1 MAANRNRSGL
11 LHAMKLEERRRMLK
25 EGRKQRSFYLTK
37 KTQIE
42 DDINNQS
49 WEDVYKKNMNKLAVM
64 ILLFV
69 FFEDDDKLSR
79 VEYRR
84 IRKFFR
90 KHTSYLDKKD
100 FKDIEKFFETKVK
113 KQDLINYM
121 DQHGYESSI
130 FNEAADE
137 VVPIVRDSGKYMLII
152 YELRKDYE
160 QQWFKAK
167 IILGFFKYMIR

>member
-1 MAANRNRSGL
+1 MASNRSGL

-25 EGRKQRSFYLTK
+25 EGRKQRVFFLMK
-37 KTQIE
+37 KTQVE
-42 DDINNQS
+42 DDIKNQS
-49 WEDVYKKNMNKLAVM
+49 WENVYKKNMNKLAVM
-64 ILLFV
+64 ILLYV

-90 KHTSYLDKKD
+90 KHAQYLDKKD
-100 FKDIEKFFETKVK
+100 FKDIERFFETKVRQ
-113 KQDLINYM
+113 QDLINYM

-137 VVPIVRDSGKYMLII
+137 VIPVVRVSGKYMLII
-152 YELRKDYE
+152 YELRKYYG
-160 QQWFKAK
+160 QQ
-167 IILGFFKYMIR
+167 